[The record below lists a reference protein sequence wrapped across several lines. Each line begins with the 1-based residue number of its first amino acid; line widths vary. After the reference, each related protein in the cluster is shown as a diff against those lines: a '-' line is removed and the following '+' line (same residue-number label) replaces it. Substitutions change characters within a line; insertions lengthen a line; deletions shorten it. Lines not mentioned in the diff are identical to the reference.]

1 MNMRMV
7 LLAAALAGA
16 VLAGGCISSAPQE
29 VEFDDGIYTVKSHS
43 LTLRQHVRLTRRTV
57 DFNKNGFL
65 QAQIEAVNLGRK
77 DVQFQ
82 YRFRWLN
89 EQKMLIPA
97 ATAIWKPVSVG
108 ARSTEYFTST
118 APTTDARDFF
128 MEVRFVHDST
138 RW

>member
-7 LLAAALAGA
+7 SLAETQTSA

-29 VEFDDGIYTVKSHS
+29 VEFDDGIYSVKSHS

>member
-7 LLAAALAGA
+7 LLAAALAAPSWRGLHFLGA
-16 VLAGGCISSAPQE
+16 PGG
-29 VEFDDGIYTVKSHS
+29 GIRRRDLYRQVAL